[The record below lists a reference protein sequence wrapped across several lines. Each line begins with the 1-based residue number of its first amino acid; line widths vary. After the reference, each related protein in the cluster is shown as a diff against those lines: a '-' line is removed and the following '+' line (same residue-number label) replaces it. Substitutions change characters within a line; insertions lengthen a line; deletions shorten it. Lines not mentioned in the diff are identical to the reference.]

1 LFCGIGSFDEK
12 RNGSLEGKLPL
23 ITSLERSG
31 NCALI
36 KYKYLTVHHDLSY
49 NFPLKNP
56 HTKRG
61 YEFSL

>member
-1 LFCGIGSFDEK
+1 MR